1 MLDNNKK
8 SIGNNSLI
16 FKFLIPYMAALF
28 IICTAI
34 YILYFPQYKMRFIS
48 SNQYNASNISSEI
61 ENNVSYLYGKINI
74 FCSYLEKETNSD
86 NLLNVFNNIIK
97 NEPNLV
103 NIFYADTIPYKDGG
117 TVLNTLGSLP
127 SDYDQTSR
135 EWYKNAI
142 ASKEIV
148 ISEPYI
154 DIITKSIIVTFSK
167 TIYVNGQ
174 LSGVVGIDVDFSK
187 IISSALEEAKKYSYN
202 INIINKEGFY
212 IYNENQN
219 SILKENIFNN
229 QEISSHKNDIMNNNN
244 YAWIDKKLSYISSKI
259 KNTNWNIILS
269 IENKE
274 LNLSLLKLLIL
285 IISVFILLSA
295 IEAVLVIVI
304 AKPISN
310 TLDNTISIIKSM
322 SKGNFN
328 THFDEKELNK
338 KDQTGD
344 VIRALNDMQNK
355 LGDIIYSM
363 KDNIN
368 GINSSVNIIT
378 NGNIDLSDRSVSQ
391 ASSLEEL
398 TRSIEFVFSSLKD
411 TAENAGNAKNMS
423 EKVSNATRN
432 GVNAINAT
440 SENMALISEASK
452 KISDITKIIESIAFQ
467 TNILALNASVE
478 AARAGDQ
485 GKGFAV
491 VASEVRNLAINVGNA
506 AKDITAIANETVEK
520 INNGSASVQAS
531 SYILNQIESSVND
544 VLTLLTEISS
554 AIIEEEN
561 SLSQINTAV
570 IEINKITQDT
580 SKIANDGANAS
591 KDVLDK
597 SNNIVEQV
605 SYFHFN

>member
-1 MLDNNKK
+1 MLGNNK
-8 SIGNNSLI
+8 SGIGNNSLI

-28 IICTAI
+28 IICVAI
-34 YILYFPQYKMRFIS
+34 YIAYFPQYKTRFLN
-48 SNQYNASNISSEI
+48 SNKYNTYNISSEI
-61 ENNVSYLYGKINI
+61 ENNISSLYGKINI
-74 FCSYLEKETNSD
+74 FYSYVEKEVNRD
-86 NLLNVFNNIIK
+86 NLLNVFKNIIN
-97 NEPNLV
+97 NEPDLI

-117 TVLNTLGSLP
+117 TVLNTVGQLP
-127 SDYDQTSR
+127 NDYDQTSR

-142 ASKEIV
+142 ASREIV
-148 ISEPYI
+148 VSEPYI
-154 DIITKSIIVTFSK
+154 DVVTKSIVLTFSK
-167 TIYVNGQ
+167 TIYVNGKI
-174 LSGVVGIDVDFSK
+174 SGVVGIDVDFSK
-187 IISSALEEAKKYSYN
+187 IISSGLEEAKKYNYN
-202 INIINKEGFY
+202 LNIINKDGLY
-212 IYNENQN
+212 IYNQNENY
-219 SILKENIFNN
+219 ILKENIFNN
-229 QEISSHKNDIMNNNN
+229 KEISPYKNDIMNNNN

-259 KNTNWNIILS
+259 KNSNWNIIVSLD
-269 IENKE
+269 NKE
-274 LNLSLLKLLIL
+274 LNSSLLKLLIL
-285 IISVFILLSA
+285 IISVFIILSA
-295 IEAVLVIVI
+295 IEAILVIII

-310 TLDNTISIIKSM
+310 TLDNTISIVKSM

-368 GINSSVNIIT
+368 GINNSVNIIT
-378 NGNIDLSDRSVSQ
+378 NGNIDLSDRSTSQ

-398 TRSIEFVFSSLKD
+398 TRSVEFVFSSLKE

-520 INNGSASVQAS
+520 IQNGSASVQAS
-531 SYILNQIESSVND
+531 SYILNQIEESVND

-570 IEINKITQDT
+570 IEINRITQDT
-580 SKIANDGANAS
+580 SKIANEGANAS

-597 SNNIVEQV
+597 SNNIVDQV

>member
-1 MLDNNKK
+1 MLGNNK
-8 SIGNNSLI
+8 SGIGNNSLI

-28 IICTAI
+28 IICVTI
-34 YILYFPQYKMRFIS
+34 YIAYFPQYKTRFLN
-48 SNQYNASNISSEI
+48 SNKYNTYNISSEI
-61 ENNVSYLYGKINI
+61 ENNISALYGKINI
-74 FCSYLEKETNSD
+74 FYSYVEKEVNRD
-86 NLLNVFNNIIK
+86 NLLNVFKNIIN
-97 NEPNLV
+97 NEPDLI

-117 TVLNTLGSLP
+117 TVLNTVGQLP

-142 ASKEIV
+142 ASREIV
-148 ISEPYI
+148 VSEPYV
-154 DIITKSIIVTFSK
+154 DVVSKSIVVTFSK

-174 LSGVVGIDVDFSK
+174 ISGLVGIDVDFSK
-187 IISSALEEAKKYSYN
+187 IISSGLEEAKKYNYN
-202 INIINKEGFY
+202 LNIINKDGLY
-212 IYNENQN
+212 IYNQN
-219 SILKENIFNN
+219 ESYILKENIFNN
-229 QEISSHKNDIMNNNN
+229 KEISQHKNDIINNNN
-244 YAWIDKKLSYISSKI
+244 YGWIDKKLSYISSKI
-259 KNTNWNIILS
+259 KNSNWNIIVSLD
-269 IENKE
+269 NKE
-274 LNLSLLKLLIL
+274 LNSSLLKLLIL
-285 IISVFILLSA
+285 IISVFIILSA
-295 IEAVLVIVI
+295 IEATLVIVI

-344 VIRALNDMQNK
+344 VIRSLNDMQNK

-368 GINSSVNIIT
+368 GINNSVNIIT
-378 NGNIDLSDRSVSQ
+378 NGNIDLSDRSTSQ

-398 TRSIEFVFSSLKD
+398 TRSVEFVFSSLKE

-440 SENMALISEASK
+440 SANMAEISEASK

-506 AKDITAIANETVEK
+506 AKDITAIANETIEK
-520 INNGSASVQAS
+520 IQNGSASVQAS
-531 SYILNQIESSVND
+531 SYILNQIETSVND

-570 IEINKITQDT
+570 IEINRITQDT
-580 SKIANDGANAS
+580 SKIANEGANAS

-597 SNNIVEQV
+597 SNNIVDQV

>member
-1 MLDNNKK
+1 MLGNNK
-8 SIGNNSLI
+8 SGIGNNSLI

-28 IICTAI
+28 IICVAI
-34 YILYFPQYKMRFIS
+34 YIAYFPQYKTRFLN
-48 SNQYNASNISSEI
+48 SNKYNTYNISSEI
-61 ENNVSYLYGKINI
+61 ENNISSLYGKINI
-74 FCSYLEKETNSD
+74 FYSYVEKEVNRD
-86 NLLNVFNNIIK
+86 NLLNVFKNIIN
-97 NEPNLV
+97 NEPDLI

-117 TVLNTLGSLP
+117 TVLNTVGQLP
-127 SDYDQTSR
+127 NDYDQTSR

-142 ASKEIV
+142 ASREIV
-148 ISEPYI
+148 VSEPYV
-154 DIITKSIIVTFSK
+154 DVVTKSIVVTFSK

-174 LSGVVGIDVDFSK
+174 ISGVVGIDVDFSK
-187 IISSALEEAKKYSYN
+187 IISSGLEEAKKYNYN
-202 INIINKEGFY
+202 LNIINKDGLY
-212 IYNENQN
+212 IYNQNENY
-219 SILKENIFNN
+219 ILKENIFNN
-229 QEISSHKNDIMNNNN
+229 KEISPYKNDIMNNNN

-259 KNTNWNIILS
+259 KNSNWNIIVSLD
-269 IENKE
+269 NKE
-274 LNLSLLKLLIL
+274 LNSSLLKLLIL
-285 IISVFILLSA
+285 IISVFIILSA
-295 IEAVLVIVI
+295 IEATLVIVI

-378 NGNIDLSDRSVSQ
+378 NGSIDLSDRSTSQ

-398 TRSIEFVFSSLKD
+398 TRSVEFVFSSLKE

-423 EKVSNATRN
+423 EKVSDATRN

-506 AKDITAIANETVEK
+506 AKDITAIANETIEK
-520 INNGSASVQAS
+520 IQNGSASVQAS
-531 SYILNQIESSVND
+531 SYILNQIETSVND

-570 IEINKITQDT
+570 IEINRITQDT
-580 SKIANDGANAS
+580 SKIASDGANAS

-597 SNNIVEQV
+597 SNNIVDQV

>member
-1 MLDNNKK
+1 
-8 SIGNNSLI
+8 
-16 FKFLIPYMAALF
+16 
-28 IICTAI
+28 
-34 YILYFPQYKMRFIS
+34 
-48 SNQYNASNISSEI
+48 
-61 ENNVSYLYGKINI
+61 
-74 FCSYLEKETNSD
+74 
-86 NLLNVFNNIIK
+86 
-97 NEPNLV
+97 
-103 NIFYADTIPYKDGG
+103 
-117 TVLNTLGSLP
+117 
-127 SDYDQTSR
+127 
-135 EWYKNAI
+135 
-142 ASKEIV
+142 
-148 ISEPYI
+148 
-154 DIITKSIIVTFSK
+154 
-167 TIYVNGQ
+167 
-174 LSGVVGIDVDFSK
+174 
-187 IISSALEEAKKYSYN
+187 
-202 INIINKEGFY
+202 
-212 IYNENQN
+212 
-219 SILKENIFNN
+219 
-229 QEISSHKNDIMNNNN
+229 
-244 YAWIDKKLSYISSKI
+244 
-259 KNTNWNIILS
+259 
-269 IENKE
+269 
-274 LNLSLLKLLIL
+274 
-285 IISVFILLSA
+285 SVFILLSA

-310 TLDNTISIIKSM
+310 TLDNTISTIKSM

-344 VIRALNDMQNK
+344 VIRSLNDMQNK

-591 KDVLDK
+591 KDMLDK

>member
-1 MLDNNKK
+1 MLSNNKK

-28 IICTAI
+28 IICVAI
-34 YILYFPQYKMRFIS
+34 YILYFPQYKTRFLN
-48 SNQYNASNISSEI
+48 SNKYNAYNISSEI
-61 ENNVSYLYGKINI
+61 ENNISSLYGKINI
-74 FCSYLEKETNSD
+74 FYSYVEKEVNRD
-86 NLLNVFNNIIK
+86 NLLNVFRNIIK
-97 NEPNLV
+97 NEPDLI

-117 TVLNTLGSLP
+117 TVLNTVGQLP
-127 SDYDQTSR
+127 NDYDQTSM

-148 ISEPYI
+148 VSEPYI
-154 DIITKSIIVTFSK
+154 DVVSKSIVVTFSK

-174 LSGVVGIDVDFSK
+174 ISGVVGIDVDFSK
-187 IISSALEEAKKYSYN
+187 IISSGLEEAKKYNYN
-202 INIINKEGFY
+202 LSIIDKDGLY
-212 IYNENQN
+212 IYNQN
-219 SILKENIFNN
+219 ESYILKENIFNN
-229 QEISSHKNDIMNNNN
+229 KEISQYKNDIINNNN
-244 YAWIDKKLSYISSKI
+244 YGWIDKKLSYISSKI
-259 KNTNWNIILS
+259 KNSNWNIIVSLD
-269 IENKE
+269 NKE

-285 IISVFILLSA
+285 IISVFIILSA
-295 IEAVLVIVI
+295 IEATLVIVI

-344 VIRALNDMQNK
+344 VIRSLNDMQNK

-368 GINSSVNIIT
+368 GINNSVNIIT
-378 NGNIDLSDRSVSQ
+378 NGNIDLSDRSTSQ

-398 TRSIEFVFSSLKD
+398 TRSVEFVFSSLKE

-440 SENMALISEASK
+440 SENMAQISEASK

-506 AKDITAIANETVEK
+506 AKDITAIANETIEK
-520 INNGSASVQAS
+520 IQNGSASVQAS
-531 SYILNQIESSVND
+531 SYILSQIETSVND

-570 IEINKITQDT
+570 IEINRITQDT

-605 SYFHFN
+605 SYFNFN

>member
-34 YILYFPQYKMRFIS
+34 YILYFPQYKIRFIN
-48 SNQYNASNISSEI
+48 SNQYNASSISSEI
-61 ENNVSYLYGKINI
+61 ENNISYLYGKINI
-74 FCSYLEKETNSD
+74 FCSYLEKETNRD
-86 NLLNVFNNIIK
+86 NLLNVFKNIIK

-117 TVLNTLGSLP
+117 TVLNTTGTLP
-127 SDYDQTSR
+127 SNYDQTSR

-154 DIITKSIIVTFSK
+154 DIVTKSIIVTFSK

-174 LSGVVGIDVDFSK
+174 LSGVVRIDVDFSK

-202 INIINKEGFY
+202 ISIINKEGLY
-212 IYNENQN
+212 IYSENQN

-244 YAWIDKKLSYISSKI
+244 YAWIDKELSYISSKI
-259 KNTNWNIILS
+259 RNTNWHIILS